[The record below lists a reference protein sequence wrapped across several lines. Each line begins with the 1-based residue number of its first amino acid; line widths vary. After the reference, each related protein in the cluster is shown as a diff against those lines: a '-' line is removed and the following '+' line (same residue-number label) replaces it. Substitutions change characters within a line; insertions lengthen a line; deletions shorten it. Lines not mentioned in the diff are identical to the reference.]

1 MRGKYAPLHRHLSN
15 LEGREWSTTF
25 HEIERILGATL
36 PPSARTYREW
46 WSPNDRT
53 HPQAL
58 AWMAA
63 GWEPVNVNLR
73 AETVVFKRTRPSAPR
88 GNTPDIRPSRAIG
101 PPSSTNEKVSPT
113 GTDRAS
119 VIPAKAGIQKAN
131 EVQRLATSAHREITN
146 KSRLPLDIHTLMQ
159 GLSRSRPVFHAEADF
174 QHALA
179 WHIHKM
185 MPDSQVRLEYP
196 VRYHGSTIY
205 LDIWLPIEKIA
216 IELKYPTRKLE
227 LKRENEEFLLSE
239 HGAQPP
245 RRYDFLKDVQ
255 RLERVVIE
263 RNAKGGFAVLL
274 TNHPYYWESPT
285 RDWRTAI
292 DSMFRLHEGRTV
304 TGRLAWSERAG
315 AGTTRGRRDPIE
327 ITGSYDLHWRDYSRL
342 GGSDNQRFRYLAV
355 AVQ

>member
-1 MRGKYAPLHRHLSN
+1 M
-15 LEGREWSTTF
+15 T
-25 HEIERILGATL
+25 
-36 PPSARTYREW
+36 
-46 WSPNDRT
+46 
-53 HPQAL
+53 
-58 AWMAA
+58 
-63 GWEPVNVNLR
+63 
-73 AETVVFKRTRPSAPR
+73 
-88 GNTPDIRPSRAIG
+88 
-101 PPSSTNEKVSPT
+101 
-113 GTDRAS
+113 
-119 VIPAKAGIQKAN
+119 
-131 EVQRLATSAHREITN
+131 
-146 KSRLPLDIHTLMQ
+146 LDIHGLMRE
-159 GLSRSRPVFHAEADF
+159 LSECRPIFHAEADF

-227 LKRENEEFLLSE
+227 LKRENEEFLLFE

-285 RDWRTAI
+285 RGWRTAV
-292 DSMFRLHEGRTV
+292 DADFRVHEDRKVAGDLMWSKRTSEGTMKGRE
-304 TGRLAWSERAG
+304 L
-315 AGTTRGRRDPIE
+315 PIHLKGPY
-327 ITGSYDLHWRDYSRL
+327 TMYWRDYSSL
-342 GGSDNQRFRYLAV
+342 GWGNNQRFRYLAV